1 MMSSRMPWLASARL
15 RGSCRSA
22 LAQGLLPA
30 LALGGLLLATGAL
43 GADAGDPFGRAVDYR
58 SMPGL
63 DGKWLNP
70 RNLVWVFAQLHLLFA
85 AFLLAVPMFVLIIE
99 VVGILQ
105 KDPKEARR
113 YDDLAHEFTRL
124 LTTAA
129 SATAILGAGLT
140 FGLFVMYPKLM
151 SYLVDVFGNS
161 MYLYS
166 VLFFGEYFSLYLYYA
181 GWGKMSRRAH
191 VAVGVALNAFG
202 VVLMLI
208 ANAWTTFMMAPI
220 GQGHVAAL
228 AADGSVIDRSAA
240 FWNFLLH
247 PINIHRLI
255 ANLCLGGSVAA
266 AYAAYKFLSTKDPE
280 KRAHYDWMGYIG
292 NFIAV
297 LFLLP
302 LPFAGYFLGY
312 EIYAFNQQLGITM
325 MGGVLSWLFIMQAV
339 LIGVLFL
346 AANYYLWLGMDRIEG
361 AERYR
366 GWIKFLLAIVTIG
379 VIVWATPRSLNP
391 TAPEAE
397 AMGGTSHPIVSYF
410 GVMSAKNTA
419 VNLIILTTFL
429 SFILYR
435 RGNKV
440 PTVSWA
446 PLGKIVQVAAFAI
459 TAAVVVVIGIGGYM
473 PSLWLEST
481 KRIAMSPWQVV
492 AVLACMAVVM
502 PVDILM
508 FRNAKEIGRIRW
520 GQVSVRSQYVLILL
534 AVTFTWTMGLMGFVR
549 SALRQHW
556 HVYEVMQDKS
566 EWAYTPALGY
576 ATIMVTVCVMLFFLL
591 VGFVAWIAE
600 LGAHH
605 AEDEALVEAPRK
617 RGMPAP
623 AWGVVVLVLIIAVV
637 AILRGL
643 GGGGET
649 TEAARSMDLTWIEQA
664 SLDRATSKAQLAEY
678 ARVDPATGVYQV
690 PIARAMDLVLADP
703 SLLAGVPMMIL
714 PVEGMT
720 PVARG
725 EMIFNKLQPCA
736 TCHSTDGTPKIGP
749 SMKGL
754 WGRIGKLQGGAPVTA
769 DEAYIRE
776 SIAQPLARIV
786 DGFAPVMP
794 AVPVTDEDMTALL
807 AYIESLK

>member
-1 MMSSRMPWLASARL
+1 
-15 RGSCRSA
+15 
-22 LAQGLLPA
+22 
-30 LALGGLLLATGAL
+30 
-43 GADAGDPFGRAVDYR
+43 
-58 SMPGL
+58 
-63 DGKWLNP
+63 
-70 RNLVWVFAQLHLLFA
+70 
-85 AFLLAVPMFVLIIE
+85 
-99 VVGILQ
+99 
-105 KDPKEARR
+105 
-113 YDDLAHEFTRL
+113 
-124 LTTAA
+124 
-129 SATAILGAGLT
+129 
-140 FGLFVMYPKLM
+140 
-151 SYLVDVFGNS
+151 

-166 VLFFGEYFSLYLYYA
+166 LLFFGEYFSLYLYYA
-181 GWGKMSRRAH
+181 GWGKMNRRVH
-191 VAVGVALNAFG
+191 VAVGVLLNVFG
-202 VVLMLI
+202 VTLMLI
-208 ANAWTTFMMAPI
+208 ANAWTTFMMAPV

-266 AYAAYKFLSTKDPE
+266 AYAAFKFLSTKDPE
-280 KRAHYDWMGYIG
+280 KRAHYDWMGYLG

-302 LPFAGYFLGY
+302 LPFAGYYLGY
-312 EIYAFNQQLGITM
+312 EIYQFNQQLGITM
-325 MGGVLSWLFIMQAV
+325 MGGILSWLFIMQAV

-346 AANYYLWLGMDRIEG
+346 SANYYLWLGMDRIEG

-379 VIVWATPRSLNP
+379 VIVWATPSSLNP

-397 AMGGTSHPIVSYF
+397 AMGGIKHPIVSYF
-410 GVMSAKNTA
+410 GLMSAKNTA

-446 PLGKIVQVAAFAI
+446 PIGKIIQVAAFAV
-459 TAAVVVVIGIGGYM
+459 TAAVVVVIGIGGYI
-473 PSLWLEST
+473 PSMWLEST

-549 SALRQHW
+549 SALRGYW
-556 HVYEVMQDKS
+556 HVYEVMQDESK
-566 EWAYTPALGY
+566 WAYTPALGY

-605 AEDEALVEAPRK
+605 ADDAIEEAVAAPARK
-617 RGMPAP
+617 GMPAP
-623 AWGVVVLVLIIAVV
+623 AWGVVVVVLIIAVV
-637 AILRGL
+637 GILKGFGRSD
-643 GGGGET
+643 GEAT
-649 TEAARSMDLTWIEQA
+649 TAAAGASDLSWVAGA
-664 SLDRATSKAQLAEY
+664 SADRAASKAALAEY
-678 ARVDPATGVYQV
+678 AQVDPATGIYQV

-703 SLLAGVPMMIL
+703 SLLAPVPMTIV

-720 PVARG
+720 PVQRG
-725 EMIFNKLQPCA
+725 EMVFNKIQPCA

-749 SMKGL
+749 SVKGL
-754 WGRIGKLQGGAPVTA
+754 WGRSVKIQGGAAVVA
-769 DEAYIRE
+769 DEAYLRE
-776 SIAQPLARIV
+776 SISQPLAKIV
-786 DGFAPVMP
+786 EGFAPVMP
-794 AVPVTDEDMTALL
+794 PVPISDEDMAALI